1 MWQRPHF
8 YPWTIN
14 WMFPIPFLFSWR
26 HWVWNFMGRLIQNQT
41 CNFSEIPP
49 TISHNLGW
57 QELGRRISGH
67 LHLKG
72 LHPKTTCVHVA
83 SSLLFEQSVMHILNQ
98 IIQAQI
104 GSDARGKVKGN
115 WGISQATWRILGF
128 AHWKRTK
135 VRKRSIEVEAWAL
148 STYLGRM
155 RNSTFEPLAVPAFVW
170 SLEGGNVLI
179 VTPVK
184 SWEVL
189 LLCQAGR
196 TLCILVKKSLSIT
209 LNFVH
214 LNFLYS

>member
-1 MWQRPHF
+1 MCQRPHF
-8 YPWTIN
+8 YPWTI
-14 WMFPIPFLFSWR
+14 IGCSPFLSFSLEDTE
-26 HWVWNFMGRLIQNQT
+26 F
-41 CNFSEIPP
+41 EISWAGSFKIKSATSLKIRP

-155 RNSTFEPLAVPAFVW
+155 RNSTFEPLAVPAFV
-170 SLEGGNVLI
+170 
-179 VTPVK
+179 
-184 SWEVL
+184 
-189 LLCQAGR
+189 
-196 TLCILVKKSLSIT
+196 
-209 LNFVH
+209 
-214 LNFLYS
+214 